1 MPAVG
6 DQDPVEALASD
17 GADEPLSYSVCLR
30 RSDWCVDRTDACG
43 VPLRVS
49 DLRRRLVVLVDV
61 AAESVA
67 AVDLAVA
74 GSLVSLV
81 GLGRPEFERT
91 VRPLAVVVVDVDAE
105 HVFEVTAVEDQ
116 QPVQALGTH
125 GPHEAFCD
133 RVRLRC
139 AHGRL
144 DDSDA
149 RGVRKFGSGSVSRGE
164 G

>member
-1 MPAVG
+1 M
-6 DQDPVEALASD
+6 
-17 GADEPLSYSVCLR
+17 
-30 RSDWCVDRTDACG
+30 
-43 VPLRVS
+43 
-49 DLRRRLVVLVDV
+49 VVLVDE

-74 GSLVSLV
+74 GSVVSLV

-91 VRPLAVVVVDVDAE
+91 VRARAVVLDVDAE
-105 HVFEVTAVEDQ
+105 HVFEVTAVEDHE
-116 QPVQALGTH
+116 PVQALGTH

-139 AHGRL
+139 SHGRL

-149 RGVRKFGSGSVSRGE
+149 ITAEDLVEGAVVFAVAVADQETHAVVGKGRGRGCAPA